1 MTTGK
6 LKILNKEICKM
17 SNTVNILDFGA
28 VANSDK
34 LQSDK
39 IQAAIDHCFTNGGG
53 EVVVPEGV
61 YLIGD
66 IRLRSNITLHL
77 MKNAVLKGSV
87 NPDDYFNICNDKIE
101 PFENVERVPW
111 LPATQRT
118 PEYSH
123 KLLYTEASF
132 WKCGMIRILDAENV
146 SVIGE
151 EGSVIDGSNCYNP
164 NGEEMFRGPHGFSI
178 ARCKNLYFTGYTI
191 IRTGNWAH
199 CTMES
204 RDIKVENITV
214 LAGHDGVHFRGCD
227 NVLVRNCTIKS
238 GDDSVAGFD
247 NRNVHVHNCYLSSA
261 CNVFRFGGRD
271 VLIEDCEVVGP
282 CEYPFRGSLTPEEKA
297 QRVEDSKTARRNALT
312 FYTYFVDHSRKLR
325 FTAGNILVRN
335 CTVTNVDRMF
345 RLNLSGAEPW
355 QKGTPPEDIT
365 FENITVKGT
374 VKAANAYGNDELPF
388 KLTMKNI
395 DYTLKD
401 GFEEKSFINLGKYG
415 EIVFEDVTI
424 HNFKGNELIKTWG
437 DKDKIILKNFVCDGV
452 DNDNFVVEAEDEFDL
467 KYI

>member
-1 MTTGK
+1 MK
-6 LKILNKEICKM
+6 
-17 SNTVNILDFGA
+17 NTVNILDFGA
-28 VANSDK
+28 VADTDE
-34 LQSDK
+34 LQSK
-39 IQAAIDHCFTNGGG
+39 NIQAAIDYCFKNGGG

-87 NPDDYFNICNDKIE
+87 NPDDYFNISKDEIE
-101 PFENVERVPW
+101 PFGNVEIIPW
-111 LPATQRT
+111 LPATERT

-123 KLLYTEASF
+123 KLLYTEASV

-164 NGEEMFRGPHGFSI
+164 QGEELFRGPHGFSI
-178 ARCKNLYFTGYTI
+178 YRCKNLYLTGYTI
-191 IRTGNWAH
+191 QKTGNWAH

-204 RDIKVENITV
+204 QDILVEKITV
-214 LAGHDGVHFRGCD
+214 LAGHDGVHFRACN
-227 NVLVRNCTIKS
+227 NVEVRNCIIKS

-247 NRNVHVHNCYLSSA
+247 NKDVHVHDCYLSSA

-271 VLIEDCEVVGP
+271 ILIEDCEVVGP

-297 QRVEDSKTARRNALT
+297 QRVEDSETARRNALT
-312 FYTYFVDHSRKLR
+312 FYTYFVDQSRELR
-325 FTAGNILVRN
+325 MLPGNILVRN

-345 RLNLSGAEPW
+345 RLNLSGVEPW

-365 FENITVKGT
+365 FENITVNGSS
-374 VKAANAYGNDELPF
+374 VAANAYGNDELPF
-388 KLTMKNI
+388 RLTMKNI
-395 DYTLKD
+395 DYTLRN
-401 GFEEKSFINLGKYG
+401 GFEEKSFINLGKY
-415 EIVFEDVTI
+415 EEVVFENVTV
-424 HNFKGNELIKTWG
+424 HNFKGDVLIKTWG
-437 DKDKIILKNFVCDGV
+437 DVDKVILKNFKCDGICDGELV
-452 DNDNFVVEAEDEFDL
+452 TKAEDEFDR